1 MILAEGNTCRSAEHQ
16 EWKSTRVVHAG
27 PWVLPPY
34 KGIVEAEDWCT
45 SPAHARIY
53 VGVCS
58 YMCACVWKDG
68 GGVDGIAV
76 PAGQLKYSAEV
87 SIATAWDT
95 RKP

>member
-1 MILAEGNTCRSAEHQ
+1 M
-16 EWKSTRVVHAG
+16 
-27 PWVLPPY
+27 
-34 KGIVEAEDWCT
+34 
-45 SPAHARIY
+45 
-53 VGVCS
+53 
-58 YMCACVWKDG
+58 G

>member
-1 MILAEGNTCRSAEHQ
+1 MYQPCTCTHLCGCVQLHVCVRMEGR
-16 EWKSTRVVHAG
+16 
-27 PWVLPPY
+27 
-34 KGIVEAEDWCT
+34 
-45 SPAHARIY
+45 
-53 VGVCS
+53 
-58 YMCACVWKDG
+58 